1 MPTSNRVRSFAKPA
15 RADGF
20 SMLEVLISI
29 IVLTVGLLGGAALQ
43 ASAMASNRDARIA
56 SSAVLYAREIG
67 EMMRGNK
74 GVALKTTAA
83 DNPYLID
90 SSSAA
95 PTASADC
102 FQSSCASATDL
113 AAWQMQDWY
122 TRVTAALPGARVTV
136 CYDSTPYDAAG
147 MPQWGCTNSGGV
159 AVVKIGWTRR
169 STDSGAATAQAFDRA
184 TKPALI
190 VPLTAGSTL

>member
-1 MPTSNRVRSFAKPA
+1 MPYTDIARCYATPA
-15 RADGF
+15 RAAGF
-20 SMLEVLISI
+20 SMIEVLVAV
-29 IVLTVGLLGGAALQ
+29 IVLSVGLLGGAALQ

-56 SSAVLYAREIG
+56 SSAVLYAREVG

-74 GVALKTTAA
+74 TVALKTSPA

-102 FQSSCASATDL
+102 FQSSCASTTDL

-122 TRVTAALPGARVTV
+122 SRVAAALPGARVIV
-136 CYDSTPYDAAG
+136 CYDSAPYDASG
-147 MPQWGCTNSGGV
+147 MPQWACTNSGGV

-169 STDSGAATAQAFDRA
+169 TTDSGASTAQAFDRA
-184 TKPALI
+184 ATPALI